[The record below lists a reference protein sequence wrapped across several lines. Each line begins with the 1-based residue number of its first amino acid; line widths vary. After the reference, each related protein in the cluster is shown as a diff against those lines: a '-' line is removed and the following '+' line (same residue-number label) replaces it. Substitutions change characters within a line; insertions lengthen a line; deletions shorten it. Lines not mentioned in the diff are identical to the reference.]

1 MTELSPV
8 EARERLQDLGVP
20 FSEDSFFDHLD
31 TGDTEIVTLLLS
43 AGIRA
48 TARNKEDVS
57 AVVVASKAGR
67 TEVVRMLLE
76 RGALL
81 EDVVKAIH
89 SRSKERDVW
98 EKLSSVAPVAT
109 IASGLIVAAVG
120 GWFTQSYNKAQAANF
135 AQQQRQDE
143 HLKEIEIVEKMIPHL
158 SESERSK
165 EAALVAISVL
175 TDKTLSTKLAE
186 VYKGD
191 GSVNFL
197 QQLIVSSNST
207 PAEKSAALEAI
218 VHVLDDNR
226 PAIVKVSSEKGSATG
241 FVADSSSGHV
251 TIVTASYEGFTG
263 PFTVETW
270 DGHSY
275 EARLKNSEKELAY
288 LSVEA
293 PDMKT
298 LKPSKMSP
306 FEGMRIIG
314 VGFIAGRDLNLQVGT
329 IRHVEG
335 NILKATYDGSKR
347 VLAGFG
353 GSPILDSNGD
363 VMGIAYAYQDGNHI
377 IARYTSVN

>member
-120 GWFTQSYNKAQAANF
+120 GWFTQ
-135 AQQQRQDE
+135 
-143 HLKEIEIVEKMIPHL
+143 
-158 SESERSK
+158 
-165 EAALVAISVL
+165 
-175 TDKTLSTKLAE
+175 
-186 VYKGD
+186 
-191 GSVNFL
+191 
-197 QQLIVSSNST
+197 
-207 PAEKSAALEAI
+207 
-218 VHVLDDNR
+218 
-226 PAIVKVSSEKGSATG
+226 
-241 FVADSSSGHV
+241 
-251 TIVTASYEGFTG
+251 
-263 PFTVETW
+263 
-270 DGHSY
+270 
-275 EARLKNSEKELAY
+275 
-288 LSVEA
+288 
-293 PDMKT
+293 
-298 LKPSKMSP
+298 
-306 FEGMRIIG
+306 
-314 VGFIAGRDLNLQVGT
+314 
-329 IRHVEG
+329 
-335 NILKATYDGSKR
+335 
-347 VLAGFG
+347 
-353 GSPILDSNGD
+353 
-363 VMGIAYAYQDGNHI
+363 
-377 IARYTSVN
+377 